1 MLSVSELCRLYNI
14 SRKTGYKW
22 IDRYLEEGA
31 TGLADRSRLPH
42 HCPHQTPADQVAS
55 IVGARGHHPTWGAKK
70 LLKLL
75 SYYCREAKKRSVG
88 GPSEA
93 KPNDGQWKI
102 LCTNC
107 ISYEQRSSAGFSL
120 GVHPVEGSKEVKSC
134 SVLGGPT
141 SNTATGS
148 F

>member
-75 SYYCREAKKRSVG
+75 SRRKVKCEWPARTTAC
-88 GPSEA
+88 
-93 KPNDGQWKI
+93 NI
-102 LCTNC
+102 L
-107 ISYEQRSSAGFSL
+107 SL
-120 GVHPVEGSKEVKSC
+120 ILS
-134 SVLGGPT
+134 
-141 SNTATGS
+141 
-148 F
+148 